1 MAFFAGCDCGWRKKN
16 YCHGLQLDFIAG
28 EWWSSLSWLF
38 SATQCCWA
46 VCGPTLTVPYPIR
59 DAASPAFV
67 SILTGDFITIRRRLP
82 QVTAN
87 TGACL
92 TNKYSRHLDRRQQIH
107 WESHKVFGHQIM
119 IFFSPKEKPEPY
131 FLCSNSA
138 NSDRGKKK
146 RDGISQTFSKGSAN
160 GASTNT
166 CHISN

>member
-46 VCGPTLTVPYPIR
+46 VCGPTLAVPYPIR

-67 SILTGDFITIRRRLP
+67 SILTGDFITIKRRLP

-92 TNKYSRHLDRRQQIH
+92 TNKNSRHLDRRRQIH

-119 IFFSPKEKPEPY
+119 IFFPQRRNQNHVFFVQTQQTVTEEK
-131 FLCSNSA
+131 
-138 NSDRGKKK
+138 KM
-146 RDGISQTFSKGSAN
+146 DGISQTFSKGSAN